1 MIPNSINWSDLPDT
15 QTHNRNFREKIERN
29 MEVWQEN
36 LDIFHREQEEKFNKI
51 EKLVI
56 DLLWKEAAARNDE
69 ALKQYLHQQ

>member
-1 MIPNSINWSDLPDT
+1 
-15 QTHNRNFREKIERN
+15 